1 VSVPTDND
9 NQPVTVIVPGPAA
22 AQKTA
27 GSRPSRPPGATLRL
41 VTIVVLCLMLLV
53 LVGVIVVLPDLVAKR
68 VTEEQK
74 PAPAIPLETSPPP
87 PSADTQRI
95 AREKREAENKLGIVL
110 RKQTELEAEGVAI
123 WGGQDYDA
131 ALDTLAAGDAQLQAE
146 RYAQAAAEYE
156 KVGARLDALRASK
169 PHRLAA
175 ALEGGEAALQ
185 ASDGP
190 AARQS
195 FNVALAIDPSD
206 ERGQQGMLR
215 ARVLEE
221 VLALIA
227 AGAEHEFRDELDA
240 ALIKYAS
247 AVSLDAR
254 SPEARAAHEA
264 VTARIRERE
273 FHAAMSVALTALETH
288 DFTATRAALA
298 RADAT
303 RPGTPEVADVRRRLQ
318 LAVQRSRI
326 SAHRNEARALERNER
341 WQEASEHYAAVLGI
355 DSTAAFARVGRER
368 SLARAR
374 IHAELDA
381 YLAEVARL
389 NAPGP
394 RNNARRLLGAAAD
407 LDAETEPKLA
417 AKVGRL
423 AKALEIA
430 QTPMQVRLLS
440 DNLTDVTVYKV
451 GRFGRFASHDL
462 LLLPGTYVAAGSRS
476 GYRDVRVEFTL
487 TAGQEPGDVSVRC
500 QEKI

>member
-1 VSVPTDND
+1 MSVPTDND
-9 NQPVTVIVPGPAA
+9 DQPVTVIVPGPAA
-22 AQKTA
+22 VQET
-27 GSRPSRPPGATLRL
+27 GDSRPWRPPGVTLRL
-41 VTIVVLCLMLLV
+41 ATIVVLCLMLLV

-74 PAPAIPLETSPPP
+74 PAAVIPLETSPPP
-87 PSADTQRI
+87 PSADTQRV

-131 ALDTLAAGDAQLQAE
+131 ALDSLAAGDAQLQAG
-146 RYAQAAAEYE
+146 RYAQAALDYE
-156 KVGARLDALRASK
+156 KVSGQLDALRASMGD
-169 PHRLAA
+169 RLAS
-175 ALEGGEAALQ
+175 ALQAGEAALQ
-185 ASDGP
+185 AGDGS

-206 ERGQQGMLR
+206 QRGQQGMLR

-227 AGAEHEFRDELDA
+227 AGAEYESRGQLDA
-240 ALIKYAS
+240 ALSKYAS
-247 AVSLDAR
+247 AVSLDSR
-254 SPEARAAHEA
+254 SPEARAANEA
-264 VTARIRERE
+264 VSARIRQRE
-273 FHAAMSVALTALETH
+273 FQAAMSVALTALETY
-288 DFTATRAALA
+288 DFAASRAALT
-298 RADAT
+298 RADGI
-303 RPGTPEVADVRRRLQ
+303 RPGTPEVADTRRRLQ

-326 SAHRNEARALERNER
+326 SAHGNEARALERNER

-355 DSTAAFARVGRER
+355 DSKAAFAQVGRER

-381 YLAEVARL
+381 YLAELARL

-394 RNNARRLLGAAAD
+394 RNNARRLLDAAAG

-423 AKALEIA
+423 TEALEIA
-430 QTPMQVRLLS
+430 QTPIRVRLQS
-440 DNLTDVTVYKV
+440 DNLTDVAVYKV

-462 LLLPGTYVAAGSRS
+462 LLPPGSYVAVGSRS

-487 TAGQEPGDVSVRC
+487 SAGQEPGDVFIRC

>member
-1 VSVPTDND
+1 M
-9 NQPVTVIVPGPAA
+9 
-22 AQKTA
+22 
-27 GSRPSRPPGATLRL
+27 TLRWL
-41 VTIVVLCLMLLV
+41 TIGLLSLMLLA
-53 LVGVIVVLPDLVAKR
+53 LNGVVVVLPDLVADR

-74 PAPAIPLETSPPP
+74 PAAETPRATLPPSP
-87 PSADTQRI
+87 PSAD
-95 AREKREAENKLGIVL
+95 ARRLAKEKREAEKQLGIVL
-110 RKQTELEAEGVAI
+110 RKQTELEAEGAAT

-131 ALDTLAAGDAQLQAE
+131 ALETLATGDAELQAG
-146 RYAQAAAEYE
+146 RYAQAADNYG
-156 KVGARLDALRASK
+156 KVGAQLDALRASMAD
-169 PHRLAA
+169 RLA
-175 ALEGGEAALQ
+175 LALQ
-185 ASDGP
+185 AGDTALARNDGP
-190 AARQS
+190 EARRS
-195 FNVALAIDPSD
+195 FDVALAIEPYN

-227 AGAEHEFRDELDA
+227 TGAEHEARGELDA
-240 ALIKYAS
+240 ALTRYAS
-247 AVSLDAR
+247 ALALDAR

-264 VTARIRERE
+264 VSARIQERE
-273 FHAAMSVALTALETH
+273 FRAAISVALAALEKG
-288 DFTATRAALA
+288 DFAASRAALT
-298 RADAT
+298 RADAIH
-303 RPGTPEVADVRRRLQ
+303 PGAPEVSDARRRLQ

-326 SAHRNEARALERNER
+326 SAHRNEARALERKER

-355 DSTAAFARVGRER
+355 DSTAAFAQVGRER

-381 YLAEVARL
+381 YLAELARL

-407 LDAETEPKLA
+407 LDAKTEPKLA

-430 QTPMQVRLLS
+430 QTPMQVRLQS

-462 LLLPGTYVAAGSRS
+462 LLPPGTYVAVGTRS